1 MSAEFKFPEV
11 FCSQC
16 GEAFGPGD
24 NGFSQCESHAGM
36 FPLGPGYGPADS
48 GYRPYG
54 PADWVRTFEEMKAE
68 ASAQA
73 MAEIAEKRR
82 YITESKKPAE
92 DLWMAILAA
101 QGKCQEAMECFLDLH
116 EMAWELVQAEQ
127 QRAKEKPDAT

>member
-16 GEAFGPGD
+16 GEGFGPGD
-24 NGFSQCESHAGM
+24 NGFSHCESHAGL
-36 FPLGPGYGPADS
+36 FPTEPHTF
-48 GYRPYG
+48 G
-54 PADWVRTFEEMKAE
+54 PADWVRTFEEIKAE

-73 MAEIAEKRR
+73 MAEIEEKRR
-82 YITESKKPAE
+82 YLAESKKPAE

-127 QRAKEKPDAT
+127 QRAKEKLDAT